1 MAYNFTI
8 IIDSREQQPWEFAH
22 QTTAVQKLDTG
33 DYSIEGLEDILCI
46 ERKKSVSEI
55 ANNIT
60 EKRFKDVIDRMSKY
74 KYPYMLLEFDLDSI
88 LTYPVGSEIPRRMW
102 NKIKISPNFII
113 KNLLEFQLLHNI
125 SIMFCGSAS
134 NAERMSLSLMNRI
147 YELERKPK
155 NSI

>member
-8 IIDSREQQPWEFAH
+8 IIDSREQQPWEFSH

>member
-8 IIDSREQQPWEFAH
+8 IIDSREQQPWEFSH

-134 NAERMSLSLMNRI
+134 NAERISLSLMNRI

>member
-8 IIDSREQQPWEFAH
+8 IVDSREQQPWEFAH
-22 QTTAVQKLDTG
+22 QVTAVHKLDTG
-33 DYSIEGLEDILCI
+33 DYSIEGLENVLCI

-60 EKRFKDVIDRMSKY
+60 EKRFKDVIERMSQY
-74 KYPYMLLEFDLDSI
+74 KYSYMLLEFDLDDI
-88 LTYPVGSEIPRRMW
+88 FNYPVGSEIPRRLW

-113 KNLLEFQLLHNI
+113 KNLLEFQLLNKINI
-125 SIMFCGSAS
+125 IYCGSAS
-134 NAERMSLSLMNRI
+134 NAERISLSLMNKI

-155 NSI
+155 DSI